1 MAAFHFD
8 APRQTVTKVKASE
21 ALIAETK
28 ASEASSDQKAAEA
41 GRGRGQLVW
50 GLRRRGGHG
59 SEAGSDLFPRKS
71 EGGIPNYSF
80 IQQRLRAFGEFN
92 VESRVMKESI

>member
-8 APRQTVTKVKASE
+8 APRQTVTNVKASE

-50 GLRRRGGHG
+50 GLRRGEVTDPKLGAICSLGNRK
-59 SEAGSDLFPRKS
+59 AGSQT
-71 EGGIPNYSF
+71 IHSF
-80 IQQRLRAFGEFN
+80 NSGFGPSAN
-92 VESRVMKESI
+92 SMSNQGS